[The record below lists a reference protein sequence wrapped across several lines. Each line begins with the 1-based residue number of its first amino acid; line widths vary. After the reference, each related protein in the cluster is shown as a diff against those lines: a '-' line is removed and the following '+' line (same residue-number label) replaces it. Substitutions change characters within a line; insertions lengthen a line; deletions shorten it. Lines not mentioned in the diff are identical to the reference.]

1 MSAGK
6 TSGIFMLVEI
16 KNAKLL
22 KCNTYIYNYKNNNNP
37 NYYYKINNNSNT
49 HNKNIIYNNDDKII
63 KLISL

>member
-16 KNAKLL
+16 KNTKLL

-37 NYYYKINNNSNT
+37 NHNYKISKINNYD
-49 HNKNIIYNNDDKII
+49 IV
-63 KLISL
+63 LITVSIMI